1 MKRITIII
9 LLLAS
14 LSGISTA
21 QKFRFEAGYGFA
33 SNSMNDLKLAYDMI
47 LKGLPVAGKITDDF
61 PSLPFE
67 SFAITAQLGE
77 AFIFGLTGTH
87 NTTGARISYK
97 DFSGEYKFDSKL
109 TSWTPGL
116 RIGANLFKGKIS
128 VSGFADVAYSFT
140 KLKTDEIM
148 LTFKEKKSYKANSFS
163 VQPQIRL
170 SHQIRQFEI
179 SLNGGYQYDFGG
191 VFTLGGNKM
200 INTITDESVSANWS
214 GYRFMLNLGYCFRK
228 SKPVLP
234 E

>member
-1 MKRITIII
+1 MKRIAISI
-9 LLLAS
+9 LLLAGFS
-14 LSGISTA
+14 SISTA
-21 QKFRFEAGYGFA
+21 QKINFEAGYGFA
-33 SNSMNDLKLAYDMI
+33 SYSMNDLKLGYDMI
-47 LKGLPVAGKITDDF
+47 LKNIPVNGKITDDF
-61 PSLPFE
+61 PSPPFE
-67 SFAITAQLGE
+67 SVAITAQFGK

-109 TSWTPGL
+109 TSWAPGL
-116 RIGANLFKGKIS
+116 RIGANLFQGKIS

-148 LTFKEKKSYKANSFS
+148 LTFKEKKSYSANSFS

-179 SLNGGYQYDFGG
+179 SLNGGYLYDFGG
-191 VFTLGGNKM
+191 VFTSGGNKM
-200 INTITDESVSANWS
+200 INTITNEQVSSNWS
-214 GYRFMLNLGYCFRK
+214 GYRFMLNLGYCFSK